1 MTHVVVTGGSG
12 KLGQPCLS
20 ELVEHGYQVT
30 NVDLVPPPDSSVPF
44 LKADL
49 TDMGQALEALH
60 QIDDR
65 YDGVDAVV
73 HLGAVPAPGL
83 VPNAELFRNNA
94 ISTYNVFAAAR
105 HFGVRNVVWASSET
119 VLGLPFD
126 TPPPYVPV
134 DEEYPPR
141 PESSYSL
148 SKTVSEEMA
157 RQFCRWEPEMK
168 IIGLRF
174 SNVMLASD
182 YAEFPSFDADPARRK
197 WNLWA
202 YIDARDG
209 AQAVRKALEAP
220 LTGADVFIIASPDTV
235 VTRPVTEL
243 VAEFYPGVPWKRE
256 VGPHD
261 TLLSIE
267 KARRVLGYD
276 PRYSWRSEVGAAG
289 S

>member
-12 KLGQPCLS
+12 KLGQPCLT

-30 NVDLVPPPDSSVPF
+30 NVDLAPPPDSSVPF

-174 SNVMLASD
+174 SNVMLVSD
-182 YAEFPSFDADPARRK
+182 YAEFPGFDADPARRK

-267 KARRVLGYD
+267 KARRMLGYD
-276 PRYSWRSEVGAAG
+276 PTYSWRSEVGAAG